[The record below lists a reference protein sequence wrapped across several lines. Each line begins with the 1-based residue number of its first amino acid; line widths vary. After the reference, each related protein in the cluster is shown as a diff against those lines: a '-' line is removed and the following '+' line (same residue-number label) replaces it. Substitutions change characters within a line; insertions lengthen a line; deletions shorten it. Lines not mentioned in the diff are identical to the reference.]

1 MSPFLTFLNY
11 YVPAA
16 CASGAVLGYAH
27 ATHRSLATTVA
38 AHQKNCS
45 SKKSSWSYEYDRC
58 DGCNPPD
65 VLWNVPVSV
74 LSGFLLGPLAAP
86 LALFYAPAYLAQHLA
101 RQKMARIE
109 AQQKQAAEHAK
120 QIERYIEF
128 CKKMGETPADAVVVK
143 KAVAAADKEL
153 TSGWVKN
160 WF

>member
-11 YVPAA
+11 YVPVA
-16 CASGAVLGYAH
+16 CAGGAVLGYAH

-45 SKKSSWSYEYDRC
+45 NQYDIC
-58 DGCNPPD
+58 DGCNPSD
-65 VLWNVPVSV
+65 VLLSVPVFMI
-74 LSGFLLGPLAAP
+74 SGFLLGPLAAP
-86 LALFYAPAYLAQHLA
+86 LALFYAPHFLAQHLA

-109 AQQKQAAEHAK
+109 VQQKMAAAHAK